1 MISLDCICVFEWI
14 NGLNEFY
21 LLQSIIPYLA
31 QRMF

>member
-14 NGLNEFY
+14 GLNEFY